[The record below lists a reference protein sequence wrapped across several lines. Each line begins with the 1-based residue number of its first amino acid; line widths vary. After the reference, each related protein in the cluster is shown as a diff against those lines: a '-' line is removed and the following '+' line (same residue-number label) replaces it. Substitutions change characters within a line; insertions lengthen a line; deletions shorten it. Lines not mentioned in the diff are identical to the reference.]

1 MKTQFNLA
9 RVKFGT
15 FTNDKGETIFYG
27 SAYMLDNRNVASNG
41 NFDVGIGVQKLGLA
55 DQGIANKLRTL
66 LTSNTD
72 KWPVPVSVT
81 VRLDS
86 KEGEKSTLTIV
97 EVG

>member
-15 FTNDKGETIFYG
+15 FKNDKQETIFYG
-27 SAYMLDNRNVASNG
+27 AAYALDNRNTAGNG

-55 DQGIANKLRTL
+55 DENIANKLRTL
-66 LTSNTD
+66 LLNNTD
-72 KWPVPVSVT
+72 KWPLPVTAT